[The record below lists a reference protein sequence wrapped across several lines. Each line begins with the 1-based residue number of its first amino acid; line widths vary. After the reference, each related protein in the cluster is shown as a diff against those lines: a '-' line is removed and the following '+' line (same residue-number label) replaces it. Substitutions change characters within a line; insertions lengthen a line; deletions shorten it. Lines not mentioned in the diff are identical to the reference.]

1 MDFILQFIERRRVGE
16 LIRRD
21 VAVQLVRDE
30 LNISNKE
37 AETKV
42 KALESVNRVEGH
54 AWNTVFVKVEDL
66 KNLLSSVIEAVVEKV
81 EEVVEEVVGTVKKTV
96 KKVSQLLLPAPKES
110 KYVPYDSIV
119 FLNCKT
125 PEEVKALYKRLS
137 KIYHPDKGGR
147 AEDFK
152 QLKKDYEQMLIWVSD
167 NLKF

>member
-42 KALESVNRVEGH
+42 KALDSVNRVEGH

-66 KNLLSSVIEAVVEKV
+66 KSLISSLLEE
-81 EEVVEEVVGTVKKTV
+81 EEVT
-96 KKVSQLLLPAPKES
+96 QLLLPAPKES

-119 FLNCKT
+119 FLDCKT

-137 KIYHPDKGGR
+137 KVYHPDKGGS